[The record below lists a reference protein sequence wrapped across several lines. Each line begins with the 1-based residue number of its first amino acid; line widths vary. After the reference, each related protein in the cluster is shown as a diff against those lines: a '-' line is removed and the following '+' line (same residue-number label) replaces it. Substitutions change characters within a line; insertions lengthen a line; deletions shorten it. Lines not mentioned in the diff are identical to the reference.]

1 MFYLNKWNNLP
12 WTPRGL
18 KVKSAIETTLALVA
32 LFALMCEPKGWQ

>member
-1 MFYLNKWNNLP
+1 MFSRWNNLP

-18 KVKSAIETTLALVA
+18 KVKNAIEVTLAVVA